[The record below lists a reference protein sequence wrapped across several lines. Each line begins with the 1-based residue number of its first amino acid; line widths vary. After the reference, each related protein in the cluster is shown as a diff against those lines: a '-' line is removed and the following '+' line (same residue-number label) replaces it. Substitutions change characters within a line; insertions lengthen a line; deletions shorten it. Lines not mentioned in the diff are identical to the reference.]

1 MFKKSLAIACLVST
15 SLWSASSQ
23 AWWFSSSDDDY
34 TQTKYPIL
42 LTHGILGFDE
52 MLGVDYWYKIPQTLE
67 SEGAEVY
74 TTQVANSQSVEV
86 RGEQLLAEVQNII
99 AATGSTKVNLIG
111 HSHGGPT
118 VRYVASVRPD
128 LIASVTSVGGV
139 NKGSDVA
146 DFVRNAVPED
156 SAAEAVLAG
165 LTTALATVI
174 DYLSAG
180 GYDQDVLSMLTS
192 LTTEGS
198 LAFNQNHPQGIPT
211 TACGEGEYSVNGV
224 NYYSWSGAS
233 AFTNALDPSDYFLGL
248 TSVLIDDSKNDGLI
262 ESCDS
267 NLGMVV
273 RNDYSMNHLDEVN
286 QFFGIHHLFATDP
299 LTVYRT
305 HANRLK
311 NAGL

>member
-1 MFKKSLAIACLVST
+1 MFKKSLAIACIVSS

-67 SEGAEVY
+67 AEGAEVY

-86 RGEQLLAEVQNII
+86 RGEQLLSEVQNII
-99 AATGSTKVNLIG
+99 AATGATKVNLIG

-180 GYDQDVLSMLTS
+180 GYEQDVLSMLTS
-192 LTTEGS
+192 RPK
-198 LAFNQNHPQGIPT
+198 AH
-211 TACGEGEYSVNGV
+211 
-224 NYYSWSGAS
+224 
-233 AFTNALDPSDYFLGL
+233 
-248 TSVLIDDSKNDGLI
+248 
-262 ESCDS
+262 
-267 NLGMVV
+267 
-273 RNDYSMNHLDEVN
+273 
-286 QFFGIHHLFATDP
+286 
-299 LTVYRT
+299 
-305 HANRLK
+305 
-311 NAGL
+311 